1 MAGHGKLLVRHEP
14 LATIVKQALEAYASG
29 RLETQAE
36 VRQSA
41 DALEGRSAFVEKRKA
56 AFSGR

>member
-1 MAGHGKLLVRHEP
+1 MAR
-14 LATIVKQALEAYASG
+14 KQGLTGMLKQFRKEI
-29 RLETQAE
+29 ETQAE